1 MNFKHT
7 FIYILCL
14 ILASC
19 ASTAKVVQKYEPLE
33 EGVQR
38 AYFEA
43 QNHLVKGD
51 LDLAYSNLQTCAQ
64 AEPEMA
70 SFHYELGKIDY
81 KLERYDD
88 AYANLYRAVTLDPEN
103 DWYSYYRGLSLIALE
118 SYDDAWGDIAYWVS
132 KRPSDIGSLIACSQ
146 LFLEVDQP
154 VHAIKLLFYYEGEIA
169 KNIDVRLMELSLMV
183 GYVLSDMEGLNEFV
197 EDAIADFP
205 DVAEFHYERAM
216 LSFFKEDY
224 DLAIKQ
230 FKQILNDFP
239 EFEKTNLSL
248 GECLWANG
256 QFKEALKYFG
266 IGFKSYEIDA
276 GAKLSLLLEIQKAE
290 FEGLVSIDEVEPLVE
305 SAVSRHPDDAE
316 LMFYAAMFYA
326 DAGQMEKAEK
336 TFLSVI
342 EMAPNKLGAH
352 LNLIDLYYQ
361 QKKRDKALK
370 TAEKAI
376 DIFPLEP
383 RLFIYAADV
392 YKNKKDYNMAIKR
405 LNAGVAVIMDAPEL
419 EAIFYSELGYCYRE
433 LGEKRKSYD
442 MFEKSLQ
449 RFEDPLVMNNHA
461 FFLAKDGVLLMN
473 AYNWSVMSNEL
484 VPNDPHFL
492 DTLALILYLRGE
504 YEEAL
509 DAIQKAQNLILP
521 KTDEV
526 YQRREIKILKAL
538 GR

>member
-1 MNFKHT
+1 MNFKHK

-19 ASTAKVVQKYEPLE
+19 ASTATVVQKYEPLE

-154 VHAIKLLFYYEGEIA
+154 VHALKLLFYYEGEIA

-230 FKQILNDFP
+230 FRQILNHFP
-239 EFEKTNLSL
+239 EFEKL
-248 GECLWANG
+248 
-256 QFKEALKYFG
+256 
-266 IGFKSYEIDA
+266 I
-276 GAKLSLLLEIQKAE
+276 
-290 FEGLVSIDEVEPLVE
+290 
-305 SAVSRHPDDAE
+305 
-316 LMFYAAMFYA
+316 
-326 DAGQMEKAEK
+326 
-336 TFLSVI
+336 FL
-342 EMAPNKLGAH
+342 
-352 LNLIDLYYQ
+352 
-361 QKKRDKALK
+361 
-370 TAEKAI
+370 
-376 DIFPLEP
+376 
-383 RLFIYAADV
+383 
-392 YKNKKDYNMAIKR
+392 
-405 LNAGVAVIMDAPEL
+405 
-419 EAIFYSELGYCYRE
+419 
-433 LGEKRKSYD
+433 
-442 MFEKSLQ
+442 
-449 RFEDPLVMNNHA
+449 
-461 FFLAKDGVLLMN
+461 
-473 AYNWSVMSNEL
+473 
-484 VPNDPHFL
+484 
-492 DTLALILYLRGE
+492 
-504 YEEAL
+504 
-509 DAIQKAQNLILP
+509 
-521 KTDEV
+521 
-526 YQRREIKILKAL
+526 
-538 GR
+538 